1 MNALRLWEVEWKRKK
16 RKFFP
21 FFLSLLGVGV
31 SRHFVGRDWVNLFF
45 KKKEKSSSTVSN
57 PRVAPWGQTENIRG
71 EDDTHA
77 DPIANERHEI
87 VN

>member
-16 RKFFP
+16 KENFSL

-31 SRHFVGRDWVNLFF
+31 SRHFVGRDWVNLFL

-57 PRVAPWGQTENIRG
+57 SRVAPWGQTENIRG
-71 EDDTHA
+71 KMTHTQT
-77 DPIANERHEI
+77 P
-87 VN
+87 